1 MATGNTFSN
10 MTGILIPPLGVLCRR
25 IFAGGNPWL
34 PFFGVV
40 SVIQMVC
47 ATLFCK
53 LAVVESAASLLAKKK
68 KPD

>member
-40 SVIQMVC
+40 
-47 ATLFCK
+47 K
-53 LAVVESAASLLAKKK
+53 
-68 KPD
+68 